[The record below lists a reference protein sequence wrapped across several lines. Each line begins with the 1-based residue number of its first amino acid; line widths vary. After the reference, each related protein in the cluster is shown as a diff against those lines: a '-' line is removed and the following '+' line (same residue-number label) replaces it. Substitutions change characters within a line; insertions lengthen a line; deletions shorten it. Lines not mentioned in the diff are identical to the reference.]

1 MFQLL
6 GVKQKLPRAI
16 KLNYDVANF
25 AVAQKLTAKGSEI
38 SKVVK
43 SQIMMTVRIR
53 VTLMMNVSMKAVMKN
68 ENNLNEKLLFEIT
81 TFLFNFLA
89 NLLTKVTSFRMF

>member
-16 KLNYDVANF
+16 KLKYDVANF
-25 AVAQKLTAKGSEI
+25 AVAPKLTAKASEI
-38 SKVVK
+38 GKVVK
-43 SQIMMTVRIR
+43 SQIKMTVRIR

-68 ENNLNEKLLFEIT
+68 ENNLNEKLIFEIT